1 MTSLLLR
8 HGLLLAAG
16 VTALAVLAAACAR
29 LWRRKPAACYRL
41 FVTALVALLFLGPA
55 QVLFSCLATDPVAPA
70 PLSRPGDTVQEEEVC
85 VVVLRGGPG
94 GRAPDEPPPPTAL
107 RQGNPG
113 FAGCPDPEA
122 DRGFPWVV
130 ALFAGLYLIGAVG
143 VGGYHALCHART
155 RRFLRCCR
163 PVVEPEPL
171 AVWNQVAAASPVR
184 DRVRLLACAA
194 LRSPCCGGLHRPYV
208 VLPEADLDGPGA
220 DSLTW
225 ALRHELVHLER
236 NDVGVA
242 LLKALVLV
250 LFWFH
255 PAAWWLARQQGWWCE
270 ASCDQWVVRRWG
282 HARSY
287 ALALLHYAQRNRPRA
302 AAAVAGTLQ
311 AVVGPSRAWR
321 WPPWNGSA
329 SQLRRRVEALAHG
342 LEPRSPVYRL
352 GQEVVAAALVLLLC
366 AGHLTLAATWAPR
379 PTSRPPSAA
388 RPVWAAERGEEDSGL
403 AGAGLH
409 FLWYKDGRRIEIHTE
424 GAVTYD
430 AAGTGVAALAPGSS
444 VHVVESQPSGR
455 RRLEI
460 TADQTGQLLHSYS
473 VDDTARPF
481 GPEGRAWLAGVL
493 RHLVENTRFAGAA
506 GRDRRNS

>member
-29 LWRRKPAACYRL
+29 LWRRKPAVCYRF

-70 PLSRPGDTVQEEEVC
+70 PVSRPSGTCQEEEVC
-85 VVVLRGGPG
+85 VLVLRGGPG
-94 GRAPDEPPPPTAL
+94 GHVPDEPPPSAF
-107 RQGNPG
+107 RQGNPSL
-113 FAGCPDPEA
+113 AGYPDPEA

-130 ALFAGLYLIGAVG
+130 ALCAGLYLIGALG
-143 VGGYHALCHART
+143 VGGYHALCHAKT

-163 PVVEPEPL
+163 LVVEPEPL

-184 DRVRLLACAA
+184 GHVRLLACEG
-194 LRSPCCGGLHRPYV
+194 LRFPCCGGLIRPYV
-208 VLPEADLDGPGA
+208 VLPEADLDGPAG

-236 NDVGVA
+236 NDARVA
-242 LLKALVLV
+242 LLKALALV

-255 PAAWWLARQQGWWCE
+255 PAAWWLARQLGWWCE
-270 ASCDQWVVRRWG
+270 ASCDQRVVRRWG
-282 HARSY
+282 QAKSY
-287 ALALLHYAQRNRPRA
+287 ALALLHYAQRSRPRA

-311 AVVGPSRAWR
+311 AVVGPGRAWR

-342 LEPRSPVYRL
+342 LEPRSTLQRV

-366 AGHLTLAATWAPR
+366 AGQLALAATWAAR
-379 PTSRPPSAA
+379 PTSRPLSAA
-388 RPVWAAERGEEDSGL
+388 PPVWVEERGEENPGL

-409 FLWYKDGRRIEIHTE
+409 FLWHRDGRRIEIHTQ

-430 AAGTGVAALAPGSS
+430 AAVADVAALAPGSS
-444 VHVVESQPSGR
+444 VRVVESQPSGQ

-460 TADQTGQLLHSYS
+460 TADQTGHLLHSYS
-473 VDDTARPF
+473 VDNAMRPF
-481 GPEGRAWLAGVL
+481 EHEGRAWLAGVL
-493 RHLVENTRFAGAA
+493 RHLVENTRFASAA
-506 GRDRRNS
+506 GLDRRNS